1 MYVLIPM
8 DSDIVQEAKLVS
20 VNDVKVWAQVLI
32 EEGEVV
38 EIFHADSFEDFDNL
52 SEAVV
57 LINDFENPMPFMEY
71 NMMPLVAHTQ
81 RSVDEIVEAFLFRE
95 LYDMAV

>member
-1 MYVLIPM
+1 MYLLLPM
-8 DSDIVQEAKLVS
+8 DSDNVQEAKLT
-20 VNDVKVWAQVLI
+20 KVFDAKIWAQLHI

-38 EIFHADSFEDFDNL
+38 EIVHNEVYDGFPNW

-57 LINDFENPMPFMEY
+57 LESDGENPMQFMEM

-81 RSVDEIVEAFLFRE
+81 RSIDDIVEAYLFRE
-95 LYDMAV
+95 LHDMAY

>member
-1 MYVLIPM
+1 MYVLVPM
-8 DSDIVQEAKLVS
+8 DSEDVQEASLVK
-20 VNDVKVWAQVLI
+20 VADAKVWAQILI

-38 EIFHADSFEDFDNL
+38 EILHADEFDKFENL

-57 LINDFENPMPFMEY
+57 LINDFENPMPFLEY

-81 RSVDEIVEAFLFRE
+81 RSIDDIVEAYLFRE
-95 LYDMAV
+95 LHDMAV

>member
-1 MYVLIPM
+1 MYIVIPM
-8 DSDIVQEAKLVS
+8 DSDEVQEAKLVS
-20 VNDVKVWAQVLI
+20 VNDAKIWAQLLI

-38 EIFHADSFEDFDNL
+38 EINHAKAFDTFDNL

-57 LINDFENPMPFMEY
+57 LINDFENPMPFLEY

-81 RSVDEIVEAFLFRE
+81 RTIDEIVEAFLFRE
-95 LYDMAV
+95 LHDMAV